1 MVERSHTA
9 GWLPQTYAP
18 LRRLGEKVAEWFAPK
33 ADAAMAEDCYDI
45 SLELPGVA
53 ASEIDVTVQDGSLT
67 IQVEKRFEHE
77 EAGRTYFF
85 SERECGAF
93 QRSFRFRTRPP
104 TALTQRSRTACES
117 EWVGDGLLRRWRY
130 D

>member
-1 MVERSHTA
+1 
-9 GWLPQTYAP
+9 
-18 LRRLGEKVAEWFAPK
+18 
-33 ADAAMAEDCYDI
+33 
-45 SLELPGVA
+45 
-53 ASEIDVTVQDGSLT
+53 VTVQDGSLT

-130 D
+130 DQDQCVSIKRPRIMR